1 VRFNLP
7 FVCVVGNDGGW
18 GQIRN
23 PQLSFYGEGRAVAT
37 SLPVTRFDLM
47 AEALGARGAL
57 VARPRDIR
65 PALDK
70 ALGSSEVWCLN
81 VLLDPAAYR
90 KTGTV
95 SMAI

>member
-1 VRFNLP
+1 VTKP
-7 FVCVVGNDGGW
+7 
-18 GQIRN
+18 
-23 PQLSFYGEGRAVAT
+23 GE
-37 SLPVTRFDLM
+37 
-47 AEALGARGAL
+47 
-57 VARPRDIR
+57 IR

-70 ALGSSEVWCLN
+70 ALGSNEVWCIN